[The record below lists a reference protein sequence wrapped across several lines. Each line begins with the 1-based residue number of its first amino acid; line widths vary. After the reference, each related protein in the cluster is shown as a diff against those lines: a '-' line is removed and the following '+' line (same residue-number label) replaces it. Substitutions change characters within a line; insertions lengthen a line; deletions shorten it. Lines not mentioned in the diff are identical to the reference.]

1 MKLTEV
7 VTLVR
12 LLRAIAP
19 AQKFD
24 DYTAEAWHPLLDD
37 IRHEDAMAAVKEL
50 GKRLPF
56 ISPADIR
63 TEVRRLRSERMR
75 HADQSFRHHG
85 DPDDVADYM
94 RQLKDHRAAIA
105 DGTVDG
111 APAIDIVT
119 QPSAEVAAL
128 ARSKGLPAMSFT
140 PRGMCSCDGMSVS
153 PDCVSRVHRPRG
165 V

>member
-7 VTLVR
+7 VNLVR

-24 DYTAEAWHPLLDD
+24 DYTAEAWQPILDD
-37 IRHEDAMAAVKEL
+37 VRTEDAFAAVKEL

-63 TEVRRLRSERMR
+63 AEVRRMRSERMR

-85 DPDDVADYM
+85 DPDNVADYM

-111 APAIDIVT
+111 APAIDAPVR
-119 QPSAEVAAL
+119 PPAEVVKL
-128 ARSKGLPAMSFT
+128 ARQMSIGRGLVADLSADPVTEA
-140 PRGMCSCDGMSVS
+140 RKWAGEA
-153 PDCVSRVHRPRG
+153 
-165 V
+165 